1 MDKLSAPEEQAMQA
15 AWQVGE
21 GNVKSILEK
30 IDAPVPPYTT
40 LASTVKNLEKKG
52 FLASR
57 LVGNMY
63 LYRPTV
69 SEEEYKKGF
78 MGHFIK
84 DYFDNSYKAMVNFFV
99 EQKQLSKK
107 ELEEILGIIE
117 GKQQK
122 DQ

>member
-1 MDKLSAPEEQAMQA
+1 MDKLTAPEEQAMQA

-21 GNVKSILEK
+21 GNVKAILEK
-30 IDAPVPPYTT
+30 IEAPVPPYTT

-57 LVGNMY
+57 QIGNMY

-69 SEEEYKKGF
+69 TEEEYKKGF

-107 ELEEILGIIE
+107 ELEEILGMIE
-117 GKQQK
+117 GKQPKGQ
-122 DQ
+122 